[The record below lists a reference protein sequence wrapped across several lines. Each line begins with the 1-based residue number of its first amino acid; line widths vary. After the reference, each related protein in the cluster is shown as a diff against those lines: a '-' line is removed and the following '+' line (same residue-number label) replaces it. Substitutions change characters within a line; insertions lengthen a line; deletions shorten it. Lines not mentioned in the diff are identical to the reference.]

1 MRRWLNQFK
10 QIEIDKR
17 LLEQRRKK
25 EEKDR
30 KAAEARQTK
39 LDNMTDSTRVKFL
52 RREEATRQRRLRQ
65 LEIASAI
72 NSPSGNMNRQGSID
86 INNIRDAQ
94 ITVSDI
100 EDNND
105 INVSTTN
112 NDNTDRLTNNQNVMM
127 NNNINN
133 NNSSGSSSSSFF
145 INNNVRSRSGRA
157 ILSAALLGSSYP
169 CGCGCEKSYDGLTM
183 VTCRGCSQLYV
194 NKRCN
199 VTWKCS
205 NCSI

>member
-65 LEIASAI
+65 LEIASANSGGVSI
-72 NSPSGNMNRQGSID
+72 NSPAGNMNRLGSID

-94 ITVSDI
+94 IIASDV
-100 EDNND
+100 EDND
-105 INVSTTN
+105 DTSVSTTN
-112 NDNTDRLTNNQNVMM
+112 NDNVDRHTNNQN
-127 NNNINN
+127 
-133 NNSSGSSSSSFF
+133 
-145 INNNVRSRSGRA
+145 
-157 ILSAALLGSSYP
+157 
-169 CGCGCEKSYDGLTM
+169 K
-183 VTCRGCSQLYV
+183 
-194 NKRCN
+194 
-199 VTWKCS
+199 
-205 NCSI
+205 